1 MTQIT
6 IKEAFRMG
14 EEAFLVGLPES
25 AFLNQAFWVRANQI
39 NSHIAWKEVMRA
51 YIEGWREAQ
60 RRAVR

>member
-14 EEAFLVGLPES
+14 EEAFFAGLPES
-25 AFLNQAFWVRANQI
+25 AFLNQDFWVRANRI
-39 NSHIAWKEVMRA
+39 NGHNAWKEVMRA

-60 RRAVR
+60 RRAVT